1 MYRIPER
8 VDIDKFKGQTLS
20 QIAFGLNYILLMF
33 DNCSI
38 QFSGQFL
45 FKFEGREFEREEVYP
60 VKSDFML
67 LNLLEEKIESIY
79 CNQERTTLVID
90 FTNDSFLSL
99 KSNEMYESFELNING
114 ERVIV

>member
-1 MYRIPER
+1 MYKIPESL
-8 VDIDKFKGQTLS
+8 DINKFKGKTLS

-45 FKFEGREFEREEVYP
+45 FKFEGQEFEREEVYP
-60 VKSDFML
+60 VNSDFKL

-79 CNQERTTLVID
+79 CNQERTTLIIY
-90 FTNDSFLSL
+90 FTKDSFLSL
-99 KSNEMYESFELNING
+99 KSNEMYESFELNVEG